1 MPKKKIKLPSYVN
14 DEFLRL
20 LEIDKSIAIRY
31 LKREM
36 KNARAR
42 ASRDLSSRE

>member
-1 MPKKKIKLPSYVN
+1 MSRKKIKLPSYVN

-20 LEIDKSIAIRY
+20 LEIDKSIATRY

-36 KNARAR
+36 RNARAR
-42 ASRDLSSRE
+42 ATRNLPK